1 MALKGDM
8 VPNRYND
15 DLRFFMN
22 QTAERGAIVSISTAG
37 SGVANENASNVV
49 AYASSASGKRP
60 VGILLCDVVN
70 LDLTRQQY
78 NPHKNEVQ
86 YGSKV
91 HICKAGTFTTNMV
104 TSGITPSAGDTAYLA
119 ADGRIT
125 NVNTGAVASPPVG
138 YFETVKDEDGYAT
151 VRISL

>member
-1 MALKGDM
+1 MALKGDA
-8 VPNRYND
+8 VINRYGD
-15 DLRFFMN
+15 ELRFFMN

-60 VGILLCDVVN
+60 VGILVNDVVN

-91 HICKAGTFTTNMV
+91 HVSKNGVFTTNMV
-104 TSGITPSAGDTAYLA
+104 TSGVTPAAGDTAYLA

-125 NVNTGAVASPPVG
+125 NVNTGAVASPQVG
-138 YFETVKDEDGYAT
+138 YFLTAKDEDGYAT
-151 VRISL
+151 VRVNL